1 MRTSSLSYINRSYI
15 HTNTIPTSSSCTPK
29 CLTTFTWFYAKPGP
43 ERGLPLLMTL
53 LALAYK
59 DVGALVPATSEQRR
73 FERPKTAL
81 SAESSNIQRK
91 PLFCA
96 FDEVPLEL
104 ATIIIGH
111 LIEYDLAPTF
121 HSEYTE

>member
-1 MRTSSLSYINRSYI
+1 MEHTMSGWRRRNEDKLSLL
-15 HTNTIPTSSSCTPK
+15 H
-29 CLTTFTWFYAKPGP
+29 KPELYP

>member
-1 MRTSSLSYINRSYI
+1 
-15 HTNTIPTSSSCTPK
+15 
-29 CLTTFTWFYAKPGP
+29 
-43 ERGLPLLMTL
+43 MTL